1 MAEQSAE
8 PKTVLVL
15 RTCNGDATSYNGFV
29 WPKEGPVKCADWDP
43 EPRCGGGLHGLLWG
57 VGDGALL
64 SWEDS
69 ALWLVVRVALADVVS
84 IGDDKVKFSSGIVE
98 HCGSQ
103 ESATQYIFENGAAG
117 KAVVGLSVTSGY
129 KGQST
134 SGHKGQST
142 SGDYGQSTSGDK
154 GQSTSGHKGQ
164 STSGDK
170 GILVLS
176 WWDGTHV
183 RRRTEIAY
191 VGENGIK
198 ANVPYRLNDAH
209 EFEEV
214 DSDD

>member
-1 MAEQSAE
+1 MTEQSAE

-15 RTCNGDATSYNGFV
+15 RTCNGDMTSYNGFV

-43 EPRCGGGLHGLLWG
+43 KPRCGGGLHGLLWG
-57 VGDGALL
+57 VGDGHLL

-142 SGDYGQSTSGDK
+142 SGD
-154 GQSTSGHKGQ
+154 
-164 STSGDK
+164 K